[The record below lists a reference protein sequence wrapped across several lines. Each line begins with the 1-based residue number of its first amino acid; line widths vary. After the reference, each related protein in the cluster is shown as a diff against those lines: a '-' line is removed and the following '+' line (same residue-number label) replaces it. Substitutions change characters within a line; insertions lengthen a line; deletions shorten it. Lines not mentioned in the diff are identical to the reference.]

1 MASGAYAELRLQQAD
16 VQRRLPQ
23 GLRTWTD
30 ELLKRQARELTFHF
44 PDDTT
49 RRYLYESWIKYFG
62 GEACVGASLDR
73 LVLNCIVATP
83 SPSNPAVPLF
93 VDIVLGGGG
102 SAPRPVAARG
112 GKNSPAAG
120 SRGAAP
126 PKTVVPSGETVVKDV
141 PAATKSKKDSAG
153 KRQDTPSKETQSVEA
168 QSKDTTMPVGT
179 KVEDKKQA
187 DKDKASIASDKV
199 DSAKSV
205 AKTDSSSKER
215 PEETNNVA
223 ADVQNTEK
231 VSKTSASEVAAVSAK
246 QDDAKKPTP
255 ATAQSGSSK
264 VAKVTSTSE
273 GEEKENVPAD
283 VDDTS
288 SVELRRGP
296 KDSASNNNTVHNKF
310 SFFKWRPQSLMER
323 RKTYVGGVKLR
334 RSLMETGSAPPR
346 ERGAV
351 NRQPSFAAPSAL
363 KFLIYLSKLLET
375 SKENREALDE
385 AGMIIGFCSMLLSLV
400 SFKTRTQ
407 VESYFR
413 DRVGGILSTVV
424 PSASFRG
431 VVPVPNRRF
440 LEVLHEQ
447 LTRGSQ
453 LQTQISV
460 LAVCQYLYFKEAGDG
475 KFPELDMRF
484 LREGYL
490 NHTIGTGLGTLS
502 LLRALQQKTKL
513 NPAAILRF
521 LNSDVTRESCERVEE
536 FLKHQTSLSGKKNT
550 GRTFGKPPAQQ
561 QHTWPWCRVVDPK
574 QFSNLMTRANAFYA
588 VRVVCC
594 LDPPPEDRMWKSVE
608 FVPEEVKKHERE
620 WGDMFRR
627 HLKDG
632 SIRKASDSMLKHR
645 EGEWARAL
653 DAMYF
658 VEDFELLSVGS
669 YKKQKSSTTDIDGCG
684 SDGTTTT
691 TTGGTA

>member
-16 VQRRLPQ
+16 VLRRLPQ

-49 RRYLYESWIKYFG
+49 RRYLYESWVKYFG

-102 SAPRPVAARG
+102 SARTPAARG
-112 GKNSPAAG
+112 DAT
-120 SRGAAP
+120 P
-126 PKTVVPSGETVVKDV
+126 PKIVVTTSGEAVVKDV
-141 PAATKSKKDSAG
+141 PAATKDKKDSAG
-153 KRQDTPSKETQSVEA
+153 KRQDTTSKDTQSEKA
-168 QSKDTTMPVGT
+168 QSKDTTMPAGT

-187 DKDKASIASDKV
+187 DKDKASTASGNV
-199 DSAKSV
+199 DSVKGAAKI
-205 AKTDSSSKER
+205 DSSSKGR

-231 VSKTSASEVAAVSAK
+231 VSKTSASDVAAVSAK
-246 QDDAKKPTP
+246 PDDAKKPTP
-255 ATAQSGSSK
+255 AIAQSGSGK
-264 VAKVTSTSE
+264 VAKAISTSKS
-273 GEEKENVPAD
+273 EEKENVPAD

-288 SVELRRGP
+288 SVELRRGA
-296 KDSASNNNTVHNKF
+296 KDSASNTAIHNKF
-310 SFFKWRPQSLMER
+310 SFFKWRPQSLIER
-323 RKTYVGGVKLR
+323 RRTYVGGVKLR

-346 ERGAV
+346 ERGAI
-351 NRQPSFAAPSAL
+351 NREPSFAAPSAL

-375 SKENREALDE
+375 SRENREALDE
-385 AGMIIGFCSMLLSLV
+385 AGMIIGFCSLLLSLV

-431 VVPVPNRRF
+431 VIPVPNRRF

-502 LLRALQQKTKL
+502 LLRALQEKTKL

-536 FLKHQTSLSGKKNT
+536 FLKHQASLSGKKST
-550 GRTFGKPPAQQ
+550 GRTFGKPPAKQ
-561 QHTWPWCRVVDPK
+561 QHTWPWCRVVDQK

-658 VEDFELLSVGS
+658 IEDFELLSVGS

-684 SDGTTTT
+684 SGGTTATM
-691 TTGGTA
+691 TGGTA

>member
-1 MASGAYAELRLQQAD
+1 MASGAYAELRSQQAD
-16 VQRRLPQ
+16 VLRRLPQ

-30 ELLKRQARELTFHF
+30 ELLKRQARDLTFHF
-44 PDDTT
+44 PDDVT
-49 RRYLYESWIKYFG
+49 RRYLYESWVSYFG

-93 VDIVLGGGG
+93 VDIVLGGA
-102 SAPRPVAARG
+102 SPQVADRG
-112 GKNSPAAG
+112 NKPAAG
-120 SRGAAP
+120 ATP
-126 PKTVVPSGETVVKDV
+126 PKIVVSTGEAGVKDV
-141 PAATKSKKDSAG
+141 RVAAKDKNDSADEQ
-153 KRQDTPSKETQSVEA
+153 KDTT
-168 QSKDTTMPVGT
+168 SKDTQSQGRAQDTDTTTSTKT

-187 DKDKASIASDKV
+187 DKDKTNTVTTNSTNTDEKDATPAKKKPEGAKNVTSDV
-199 DSAKSV
+199 RD
-205 AKTDSSSKER
+205 D
-215 PEETNNVA
+215 
-223 ADVQNTEK
+223 EK
-231 VSKTSASEVAAVSAK
+231 VSKTSSLEVAAGPAH
-246 QDDAKKPTP
+246 QDDAKRLVTS
-255 ATAQSGSSK
+255 QSTSSK
-264 VAKVTSTSE
+264 VVKVSSKS
-273 GEEKENVPAD
+273 EEKENVPA
-283 VDDTS
+283 DDTS
-288 SVELRRGP
+288 SVELRRGA
-296 KDSASNNNTVHNKF
+296 KNSASNNAVHNKF
-310 SFFKWRPQSLMER
+310 SFFKWRPSSLIER
-323 RKTYVGGVKLR
+323 RKSSVGGVKLR
-334 RSLMETGSAPPR
+334 RSLMETTSAPLPR

-351 NRQPSFAAPSAL
+351 IRQPSFAAPSAL

-385 AGMIIGFCSMLLSLV
+385 AGMIIGFCSLMLSLV

-413 DRVGGILSTVV
+413 DRVGGVLSTVV
-424 PSASFRG
+424 PSASFKG

-453 LQTQISV
+453 LQTHISV
-460 LAVCQYLYFKEAGDG
+460 LAVCQYLYFKEAGNG

-484 LREGYL
+484 LKEGYL
-490 NHTIGTGLGTLS
+490 NHTIGTGLGTVS
-502 LLRALQQKTKL
+502 LLRALQEKTKL

-536 FLKHQTSLSGKKNT
+536 FLKHQKSLAAKKNA
-550 GRTFGKPPAQQ
+550 GKTFGKLTAQQQ
-561 QHTWPWCRVVDPK
+561 QHTWPWCRVIDQR

-594 LDPPPEDRMWKSVE
+594 LNPPPEDRMWKCVE

-620 WGDMFRR
+620 WGEMFRR

-669 YKKQKSSTTDIDGCG
+669 YKKGKSSSTGVDGCG
-684 SDGTTTT
+684 REETAPAKMVTMA
-691 TTGGTA
+691 GTA

>member
-1 MASGAYAELRLQQAD
+1 MASGAYAELRSQQAD
-16 VQRRLPQ
+16 VLRRLPQ

-44 PDDTT
+44 PDDVT
-49 RRYLYESWIKYFG
+49 RRYLYESWVSYFG

-93 VDIVLGGGG
+93 VDVVLGGA
-102 SAPRPVAARG
+102 SSQTPAAARG
-112 GKNSPAAG
+112 KKPADA
-120 SRGAAP
+120 SP
-126 PKTVVPSGETVVKDV
+126 PKIVVSSGETNVKDV
-141 PAATKSKKDSAG
+141 PAATKDKKDSDD
-153 KRQDTPSKETQSVEA
+153 KQKDTT
-168 QSKDTTMPVGT
+168 SKDTQSERAQGTDSASSART
-179 KVEDKKQA
+179 KVEGSKQA
-187 DKDKASIASDKV
+187 NKDETTAATVKV
-199 DSAKSV
+199 DSASTA
-205 AKTDSSSKER
+205 AKEATPAKGM
-215 PEETNNVA
+215 PEDAKNVA
-223 ADVQNTEK
+223 SDVRDAEK
-231 VSKTSASEVAAVSAK
+231 ISKTSVSEVAAGPDK
-246 QDDAKKPTP
+246 RDDAKKP
-255 ATAQSGSSK
+255 ATAQSTSSK
-264 VAKVTSTSE
+264 VVKISSK

-283 VDDTS
+283 VNDTS
-288 SVELRRGP
+288 SVELRHGA
-296 KDSASNNNTVHNKF
+296 KNATSNNAVHNKF
-310 SFFKWRPQSLMER
+310 SFFKWRPASLIER
-323 RKTYVGGVKLR
+323 RKSSVGGVKLR
-334 RSLMETGSAPPR
+334 RSLMETTSAPPSR

-351 NRQPSFAAPSAL
+351 IRQPSFAAPSAL

-385 AGMIIGFCSMLLSLV
+385 AGMIIGFCSLLLSLV

-413 DRVGGILSTVV
+413 DRVGGVLSTVI

-447 LTRGSQ
+447 LTRGCQ

-490 NHTIGTGLGTLS
+490 NHTIGTGLGALS
-502 LLRALQQKTKL
+502 LLRALQEKTKL

-536 FLKHQTSLSGKKNT
+536 FLKHQKSLAAKKSAGK
-550 GRTFGKPPAQQ
+550 TFGKFTAQQQQQQ
-561 QHTWPWCRVVDPK
+561 QHTWPWCRVVDQR

-588 VRVVCC
+588 MRVVCC
-594 LDPPPEDRMWKSVE
+594 LNPPPEDRMWKCVE

-669 YKKQKSSTTDIDGCG
+669 YKKGKSSTTEVDGCG
-684 SDGTTTT
+684 RDETTTAKTAT
-691 TTGGTA
+691 TAGTA

>member
-1 MASGAYAELRLQQAD
+1 MASGAYAELRSQQAD
-16 VQRRLPQ
+16 VLRRLPQ

-44 PDDTT
+44 PDDVT
-49 RRYLYESWIKYFG
+49 RRYLYESWVSYFG

-93 VDIVLGGGG
+93 VDIVLGGS
-102 SAPRPVAARG
+102 SAQAPARG
-112 GKNSPAAG
+112 KKPADATP
-120 SRGAAP
+120 P
-126 PKTVVPSGETVVKDV
+126 PKIVVSTGGASVKDV
-141 PAATKSKKDSAG
+141 PATTKDKKVSAD
-153 KRQDTPSKETQSVEA
+153 KQDTPSEDA
-168 QSKDTTMPVGT
+168 QSERAQGTDSTTPAGPKADT
-179 KVEDKKQA
+179 KQA
-187 DKDKASIASDKV
+187 VKDKASSASENL
-199 DSAKSV
+199 DSLNTV
-205 AKTDSSSKER
+205 AKAATPAKEKPGDTKTAASK
-215 PEETNNVA
+215 
-223 ADVQNTEK
+223 VQDTEK
-231 VSKTSASEVAAVSAK
+231 ISKTSASELTAGPAK
-246 QDDAKKPTP
+246 QGDAKKP
-255 ATAQSGSSK
+255 ATAQSSSIK
-264 VAKVTSTSE
+264 VIKVSSTSKS
-273 GEEKENVPAD
+273 EEKENVPAD

-288 SVELRRGP
+288 SVELRRGA
-296 KDSASNNNTVHNKF
+296 KNGASNNAVHNKF
-310 SFFKWRPQSLMER
+310 SFFKWRPSSLIER
-323 RKTYVGGVKLR
+323 RKSSVGGVKLR
-334 RSLMETGSAPPR
+334 RSLMETTSAPPR

-385 AGMIIGFCSMLLSLV
+385 AGMIIGFCSLLLALV

-413 DRVGGILSTVV
+413 DRVGGVLSTVV

-431 VVPVPNRRF
+431 VVPIPNRRF

-460 LAVCQYLYFKEAGDG
+460 LAVCQYLYFREAGDG

-484 LREGYL
+484 LKEGYL

-502 LLRALQQKTKL
+502 LLRALQEKTKL

-536 FLKHQTSLSGKKNT
+536 FLRHQRSLAVKKNA
-550 GRTFGKPPAQQ
+550 GKTFGKPLVQQ
-561 QHTWPWCRVVDPK
+561 QHTWPWCRIVDQK

-594 LDPPPEDRMWKSVE
+594 LNPPPEDRMWKCVE

-645 EGEWARAL
+645 DCEWARSL

-669 YKKQKSSTTDIDGCG
+669 YKKQKSP
-684 SDGTTTT
+684 T
-691 TTGGTA
+691 TTGVDGCANDGATPAASTTAGTA

>member
-1 MASGAYAELRLQQAD
+1 MASGAYAELRSQQAD
-16 VQRRLPQ
+16 VLRRLPQ

-30 ELLKRQARELTFHF
+30 ELLKRQAHELTFHF
-44 PDDTT
+44 PDDVT
-49 RRYLYESWIKYFG
+49 RRYLYESWVKYFG

-93 VDIVLGGGG
+93 VDIVLGGKGG
-102 SAPRPVAARG
+102 SARPPAAPG
-112 GKNSPAAG
+112 GKDSPAAD
-120 SRGAAP
+120 SRDATA
-126 PKTVVPSGETVVKDV
+126 PKTVVTSGGAVVEDV
-141 PAATKSKKDSAG
+141 PAATKDKKDAAG
-153 KRQDTPSKETQSVEA
+153 KRQDATSKDTQSEKV
-168 QSKDTTMPVGT
+168 QSKDTATPAGT
-179 KVEDKKQA
+179 KVEDMKQA
-187 DKDKASIASDKV
+187 DKDKASIPSSKV
-199 DSAKSV
+199 DSAKSA
-205 AKTDSSSKER
+205 AKIDSPSKER
-215 PEETNNVA
+215 PEETKNVA
-223 ADVQNTEK
+223 ADVHNTEK

-246 QDDAKKPTP
+246 QDDTKKPTP
-255 ATAQSGSSK
+255 AAAQSGSIK
-264 VAKVTSTSE
+264 VAKAISTSKS
-273 GEEKENVPAD
+273 EEKENVPAD
-283 VDDTS
+283 IDDTS
-288 SVELRRGP
+288 SVELRRGARN
-296 KDSASNNNTVHNKF
+296 SASNNTVHNKF
-310 SFFKWRPQSLMER
+310 SFFKWRPQSLIER
-323 RKTYVGGVKLR
+323 RKTNEGGVKLR
-334 RSLMETGSAPPR
+334 RSLMQTTSAPPT

-363 KFLIYLSKLLET
+363 KFLIYISKLLEA

-385 AGMIIGFCSMLLSLV
+385 AGMIIGFCSLLLSLV

-413 DRVGGILSTVV
+413 DRVGGVLSTVV

-502 LLRALQQKTKL
+502 LLRALQEKTKL

-536 FLKHQTSLSGKKNT
+536 FLKHQTSLSGKKST
-550 GRTFGKPPAQQ
+550 VRTFGKPPAQK
-561 QHTWPWCRVVDPK
+561 QHTWPWCRVVDQK

-632 SIRKASDSMLKHR
+632 SIQKASDSMLKHR
-645 EGEWARAL
+645 EGEWVRPL

-684 SDGTTTT
+684 SDGTTMT

>member
-1 MASGAYAELRLQQAD
+1 MASDAYAELRLQQAD
-16 VQRRLPQ
+16 VLRRLPQ

-44 PDDTT
+44 PDDVT
-49 RRYLYESWIKYFG
+49 RRYLYESWVSYFG

-93 VDIVLGGGG
+93 VDIVLGGAG
-102 SAPRPVAARG
+102 SQT
-112 GKNSPAAG
+112 PAAAKG
-120 SRGAAP
+120 KKPADASP
-126 PKTVVPSGETVVKDV
+126 PKIVLSSGETDVKDV
-141 PAATKSKKDSAG
+141 PAATKDKKYSDD
-153 KRQDTPSKETQSVEA
+153 KQKDTT
-168 QSKDTTMPVGT
+168 SKDTQSERAQATDSASSAGN

-187 DKDKASIASDKV
+187 DKDEATTATVKVDLASTAAKEATPTKGKPEDAKNIASDV
-199 DSAKSV
+199 RD
-205 AKTDSSSKER
+205 
-215 PEETNNVA
+215 
-223 ADVQNTEK
+223 TEK
-231 VSKTSASEVAAVSAK
+231 ISKTSVSEVAAGPAK
-246 QDDAKKPTP
+246 KDDARKPV
-255 ATAQSGSSK
+255 TAQSTSSK
-264 VAKVTSTSE
+264 VIKVSSK

-283 VDDTS
+283 VNDTS
-288 SVELRRGP
+288 SVELRRGA
-296 KDSASNNNTVHNKF
+296 KNAVHNKF
-310 SFFKWRPQSLMER
+310 SFFKWRPSSLIER
-323 RKTYVGGVKLR
+323 RKSSVGGVKLR
-334 RSLMETGSAPPR
+334 RSLMETTSAPPSR

-351 NRQPSFAAPSAL
+351 IRQPSFAAPSAL

-385 AGMIIGFCSMLLSLV
+385 AGMIIGFCSLLLSLV

-413 DRVGGILSTVV
+413 DRVGGVLSTVV

-484 LREGYL
+484 LREAYL

-502 LLRALQQKTKL
+502 LLRALQEKTKL

-536 FLKHQTSLSGKKNT
+536 FLKHQKSLAAKKSAGK
-550 GRTFGKPPAQQ
+550 TFGKLTAQQQQ
-561 QHTWPWCRVVDPK
+561 QHTWPWCRVVDQR

-588 VRVVCC
+588 MRVVCC
-594 LDPPPEDRMWKSVE
+594 LNPPPEDRMWKCVE

-669 YKKQKSSTTDIDGCG
+669 YKKGKSSTTEVDGCG
-684 SDGTTTT
+684 REETTTAKT
-691 TTGGTA
+691 AATAGTA

>member
-1 MASGAYAELRLQQAD
+1 MPIATLRA
-16 VQRRLPQ
+16 Q

-44 PDDTT
+44 PDDVT
-49 RRYLYESWIKYFG
+49 RRYLYESWVSYFG

-93 VDIVLGGGG
+93 VDIVLGGASPQKPDRGKKPADG
-102 SAPRPVAARG
+102 S
-112 GKNSPAAG
+112 
-120 SRGAAP
+120 P
-126 PKTVVPSGETVVKDV
+126 PKIVVSPGETGVKDA
-141 PAATKSKKDSAG
+141 PAATKDKKNSAD
-153 KRQDTPSKETQSVEA
+153 KQKDTT
-168 QSKDTTMPVGT
+168 SKDTRSDKAQSTDTTTSAGA
-179 KVEDKKQA
+179 KIDDKKQA
-187 DKDKASIASDKV
+187 DKATAATEKV
-199 DSAKSV
+199 DSTNTV
-205 AKTDSSSKER
+205 AKETTPPKEKPEDAKNVSSNVRDTDKI
-215 PEETNNVA
+215 
-223 ADVQNTEK
+223 
-231 VSKTSASEVAAVSAK
+231 SKTSASEVAAGPAK
-246 QDDAKKPTP
+246 QDDAKKP
-255 ATAQSGSSK
+255 ATSQSTSSK
-264 VAKVTSTSE
+264 VVKVSSKS
-273 GEEKENVPAD
+273 EEKENVPAD

-288 SVELRRGP
+288 SVELRRGA
-296 KDSASNNNTVHNKF
+296 KNSSSNNAVLNKF
-310 SFFKWRPQSLMER
+310 SFFKWRPASLIER
-323 RKTYVGGVKLR
+323 RKSSVGGVKLR
-334 RSLMETGSAPPR
+334 RSLMETTSAPPPR

-351 NRQPSFAAPSAL
+351 IRQPSFAAPSAL

-375 SKENREALDE
+375 SKDNREALDE
-385 AGMIIGFCSMLLSLV
+385 AGMIIGFCSLLLSLV

-413 DRVGGILSTVV
+413 DRVGGVLSTVV

-490 NHTIGTGLGTLS
+490 NHTIGTGLGTVS
-502 LLRALQQKTKL
+502 LLRALQEKTKL

-536 FLKHQTSLSGKKNT
+536 FLKHQKSLAAKKNA
-550 GRTFGKPPAQQ
+550 GKTFGKLTAQQQHQ
-561 QHTWPWCRVVDPK
+561 QHTWPWCRVVDQR

-594 LDPPPEDRMWKSVE
+594 LNPPPEDRMWKCVE

-669 YKKQKSSTTDIDGCG
+669 YKKGKTSSTEVDGCG
-684 SDGTTTT
+684 REETAAAKTAATA
-691 TTGGTA
+691 GTA